1 MAKRRR
7 TKPEE
12 KKLYHW
18 LDRNRAHLSKVFWA
32 VALVISVLFGY
43 TWGYQQA
50 AEGDSWNAIMRGLA
64 YGGGAFI
71 ALSVSYFLNRKLK
84 GL

>member
-7 TKPEE
+7 KQPEE
-12 KKLYHW
+12 TILYR
-18 LDRNRAHLSKVFWA
+18 LLERRRAIFWTIA
-32 VALVISVLFGY
+32 VVISLLFGY

-50 AEGDSWNAIMRGLA
+50 VEGDTLNAIVRTLA

-71 ALSVSYFLNRKLK
+71 VISVSYYLNRKLK

>member
-1 MAKRRR
+1 MAKRR
-7 TKPEE
+7 KKEPE
-12 KKLYHW
+12 K
-18 LDRNRAHLSKVFWA
+18 SKFHYILERRWTVFWVIA
-32 VALVISVLFGY
+32 VLISILFGY

-50 AEGDSWNAIMRGLA
+50 EPGDPWNAILRALA

-71 ALSVSYFLNRKLK
+71 VISVSYYLNRKLK

>member
-7 TKPEE
+7 KQPEGPW
-12 KKLYHW
+12 LYQ
-18 LDRNRAHLSKVFWA
+18 LFENNRAHLPKVFWGIA
-32 VALVISVLFGY
+32 IILSFWFGY
-43 TWGYQQA
+43 TRGYPLVAQG
-50 AEGDSWNAIMRGLA
+50 EIWNGVMIGLA

-71 ALSVSYFLNRKLK
+71 VISVSYYLNRKLK

>member
-7 TKPEE
+7 KQPEE
-12 KKLYHW
+12 SKLHYF
-18 LDRNRAHLSKVFWA
+18 LERRRTIFWVIA
-32 VALVISVLFGY
+32 VVISVLFGY

-50 AEGDSWNAIMRGLA
+50 AEGDTWNGIMRTLA

-71 ALSVSYFLNRKLK
+71 VISVSYYLNRKLK

>member
-7 TKPEE
+7 KQPEE
-12 KKLYHW
+12 
-18 LDRNRAHLSKVFWA
+18 SKFHYLLERRRTIFWVIA
-32 VALVISVLFGY
+32 VVISVLFGY

-50 AEGDSWNAIMRGLA
+50 GEGDTWNAIMRTLA

-71 ALSVSYFLNRKLK
+71 VISVSYYLNRKLK